1 MSKFMLLTCAAA
13 VLCLSACG
21 RPGGPAARN
30 GQNMQQNPQQ
40 MAQNDPYAQAPAP
53 YMNNPDGQQPAAWPG
68 AVPQNPNPQNP
79 DAPMPPMQPPMQPT
93 GGPTGMTAAISGAPP
108 GMTPLQSQ
116 AGHVYRASLAGNT
129 PVPQQSRDFYMK
141 LIPFFDGQP
150 QVMGYLDDPSGR
162 MSQVGFQATKGG
174 APVMGMLVVT
184 QTQNGAVAVVMLD
197 SPDRFQSSLQAMNA
211 AAQQP

>member
-1 MSKFMLLTCAAA
+1 MSKLMLLTCAAA
-13 VLCLSACG
+13 ILCLSACG

-30 GQNMQQNPQQ
+30 GQNAQQ

-53 YMNNPDGQQPAAWPG
+53 YMNNPDGRQPAAWPG

-79 DAPMPPMQPPMQPT
+79 TFQNPNPQNPQPMQPT
-93 GGPTGMTAAISGAPP
+93 GGPTGTTPAISGAPQ

-116 AGHVYRASLAGNT
+116 AGHVYRASLAGST

-162 MSQVGFQATKGG
+162 MAQVGFQATKGG
-174 APVMGMLVVT
+174 VPVMGMLVVT